1 MAPRRRKKRG
11 NTRLDAA
18 LDAMRPY
25 GFSEKLVQET
35 VGELLNVYGGDDGWV
50 FIEEVSYI
58 LLVETILEKLN
69 AHTQEDAGS
78 SQGKVEVAVDA
89 EAPAVRPANGVTCP
103 NSEAVEAVSQTNQAT
118 WQTNEALD
126 TASEAHESQSMHC
139 LPPAVTIQSKLPMDG
154 LPTPSRRP
162 YHGWISND
170 DDEDLVHLKPAPLQQ
185 SLAKLLTPVPSQE
198 SLVKFLDTLGRRRKR
213 KTRWDVRPQ
222 DV

>member
-58 LLVETILEKLN
+58 LLVETILEKLK
-69 AHTQEDAGS
+69 AHAQEGAGS
-78 SQGKVEVAVDA
+78 SQGKVGVAVDT
-89 EAPAVRPANGVTCP
+89 EAPAVGPTNGVTCP
-103 NSEAVEAVSQTNQAT
+103 KSEAVEAVSQTNQAT

-126 TASEAHESQSMHC
+126 TASVTHESQGMHC
-139 LPPAVTIQSKLPMDG
+139 LPPPVTIQSKLPMDG
-154 LPTPSRRP
+154 LPMRSRRP

-170 DDEDLVHLKPAPLQQ
+170 DDEELVHLKPAPLQQ
-185 SLAKLLTPVPSQE
+185 SLAKMLTPVPSQE
-198 SLVKFLDTLGRRRKR
+198 SLVKFLDTLGRRSKR